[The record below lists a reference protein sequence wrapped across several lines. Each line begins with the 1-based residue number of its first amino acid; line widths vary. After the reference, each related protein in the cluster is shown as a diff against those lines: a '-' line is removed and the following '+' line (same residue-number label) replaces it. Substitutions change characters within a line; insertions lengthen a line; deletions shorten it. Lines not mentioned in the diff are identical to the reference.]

1 MTFIKSSFRILH
13 SRADLSTLAAVGF
26 LAGALFVFVKTAD
39 VVIEG
44 NSHRLDE
51 MLLRLLR
58 NPSDLADPMG
68 PRWVEVMLKDL
79 TTLGGTTVLTLITI
93 LAAGYL
99 LVDRKPGAAVLILA
113 SVGGGTIL
121 SSLLKNAFARRVR
134 SLLPIWSM

>member
-1 MTFIKSSFRILH
+1 
-13 SRADLSTLAAVGF
+13 
-26 LAGALFVFVKTAD
+26 
-39 VVIEG
+39 
-44 NSHRLDE
+44 